1 MKYIVFR
8 LHDEEFPVIF
18 PGHLNHSD
26 VAKAFAGPLS
36 LSPAV
41 PISAGFVRGLIVGE
55 ATKESSTL
63 KLKSRPEDTA
73 LINLWGR
80 SAL

>member
-26 VAKAFAGPLS
+26 VAKAFKGPLN
-36 LSPAV
+36 LSAAV
-41 PISAGFVRGLIVGE
+41 PISAGFCTALEVTSVE
-55 ATKESSTL
+55 KESTTL
-63 KLKSRPEDTA
+63 NLKSRPED
-73 LINLWGR
+73 LGIINLWGR